1 MSAGDGETYLRLL
14 AEAELRQA
22 PVLAGPGPHIHRMWL
37 AATALAAAR
46 AVGPGAAWQV
56 LADFEAA
63 AALRTGDGRAILRG
77 ARAPHWARPPGT
89 GQPAVGGQLPA
100 PTAIPIGATL
110 PLPPEREGWYGEL
123 RLLCLA
129 RTDSQAAI
137 TVATRWVG
145 QARRSAAPR
154 PRHAPFHQVGALDDS
169 GTSCPGALWD
179 MGIEDGREWWD
190 CHLGLTPAL
199 PAGTRWLEV
208 GPGAGGRCVRVDL
221 APAGTSPVQVSVAPA
236 EPASPAARL
245 LDRAGEE
252 LLCHGP
258 ASIVGGLPLGPR
270 VALLIQDLTGSGA
283 LPADDPA
290 VRRLAALGW
299 RLGLDLGA
307 GSYRDGPGSSRAPA
321 GRLPAAWASLLI
333 DGDTRDGPDG
343 VAPFAASLPEIDGAR
358 LALAGLRSARD
369 GVTLHIMTSGWEPL
383 GLGWLVHGTPS
394 GSEPPDV
401 SLSWQA
407 RDSAGRWHLVRGTN
421 WGSRQ
426 GMIQMHLTP
435 PLHPAA
441 RSLEVIITG
450 TRREIRA
457 AVPLDWMDGGPQ

>member
-1 MSAGDGETYLRLL
+1 MTAADGETYLREL
-14 AEAELRQA
+14 AEAELRHA
-22 PVLAGPGPHIHRMWL
+22 PVLAGPGPHVHRMWL

-46 AVGPGAAWQV
+46 AVDPGTAWQV
-56 LADFEAA
+56 LAGFEMA
-63 AALRTGDGRAILRG
+63 AALRSGDFRAVLRS
-77 ARAPHWARPPGT
+77 AHPPHWARPPGA
-89 GQPAVGGQLPA
+89 GQPASGGPPSA

-145 QARRSAAPR
+145 QARRSATPR
-154 PRHAPFHQVGALDDS
+154 PRHAPFHQVGALDES
-169 GTSCPGALWD
+169 GTSRPGALWD

-190 CHLGLTPAL
+190 CHLGLIPAL

-221 APAGTSPVQVSVAPA
+221 ALAGTPAVQVSVAPA
-236 EPASPAARL
+236 ETSSAAARL

-252 LLCHGP
+252 LLCHRP
-258 ASIVGGLPLGPR
+258 DSIAGGLPLGLR

-290 VRRLAALGW
+290 VVRLAALGW

-307 GSYRDGPGSSRAPA
+307 GSYRDGPGSQAPA
-321 GRLPAAWASLLI
+321 SRLPAAWASLLI
-333 DGDTRDGPDG
+333 DGDARDGPDG

-369 GVTLHIMTSGWEPL
+369 GVTLHVMASGWEPL
-383 GLGWLVHGTPS
+383 GLGWLVHGTPR
-394 GSEPPDV
+394 SEPPDV

-407 RDSAGRWHLVRGTN
+407 RDSAGRWHLVQGTN

-441 RSLEVIITG
+441 SSLEVIITG
-450 TRREIRA
+450 TRHKICA
-457 AVPLDWMDGGPQ
+457 AVPLDWMDGGPG

>member
-1 MSAGDGETYLRLL
+1 MSAGSGETYLRLL
-14 AEAELRQA
+14 AEAELRQG

-46 AVGPGAAWQV
+46 AVDPGAAWQV
-56 LADFEAA
+56 LADFEMAA
-63 AALRTGDGRAILRG
+63 RLRNGDARAILRSAHPPQW
-77 ARAPHWARPPGT
+77 ARWARPG
-89 GQPAVGGQLPA
+89 LPA
-100 PTAIPIGATL
+100 AGGPAAAPVAIPIGATL

-123 RLLCLA
+123 QLLCLA
-129 RTDSQAAI
+129 RTSAQAAI

-145 QARRSAAPR
+145 QARRSATPR
-154 PRHAPFHQVGALDDS
+154 PQHAPFHQVGALDDS
-169 GTSCPGALWD
+169 GTSHPGALWD

-199 PAGTRWLEV
+199 LAGTRWLEV
-208 GPGAGGRCVRVDL
+208 GPGVGGRCVRVDL
-221 APAGTSPVQVSVAPA
+221 AAPGPPPVPVSVRPT
-236 EPASPAARL
+236 EPASTAARL

-258 ASIVGGLPLGPR
+258 ASLAGGLPLGPR
-270 VALLIQDLTGSGA
+270 IALLIQDLTRSGA
-283 LPADDPA
+283 LPADHPA

-299 RLGLDLGA
+299 RLGVDLGA
-307 GSYRDGPGSSRAPA
+307 GSYRDGAGSRAPA
-321 GRLPAAWASLLI
+321 GRLPAAWASVLI
-333 DGDTRDGPDG
+333 DGDTRDGPAG

-369 GVTLHIMTSGWEPL
+369 GMTLHVMASGWAPL
-383 GLGWLVHGTPS
+383 GLGWLVHGTPA
-394 GSEPPDV
+394 GHEPPDV

-435 PLHPAA
+435 PLHPSAS
-441 RSLEVIITG
+441 SLEVIISG
-450 TRREIRA
+450 TRSEIRA

>member
-1 MSAGDGETYLRLL
+1 MSADGERYLRLL

-22 PVLAGPGPHIHRMWL
+22 PVHPGPGPHIHRVWL
-37 AATALAAAR
+37 AAAALAAAR
-46 AVGPGAAWQV
+46 AVDPGAAWQV
-56 LADFEAA
+56 LADFETA
-63 AALRTGDGRAILRG
+63 AALRNGDFRMVLRS
-77 ARAPHWARPPGT
+77 AHPPHRARPPGT
-89 GQPAVGGQLPA
+89 GQPAPAGSPPA
-100 PTAIPIGATL
+100 PAAIPIGATL
-110 PLPPEREGWYGEL
+110 PLPPEQEGWYGEL

-129 RTDSQAAI
+129 HTDSQAAI

-145 QARRSAAPR
+145 QARRSATPR

-169 GTSCPGALWD
+169 GTSHPGALWD

-190 CHLGLTPAL
+190 CHLGLTPAP

-208 GPGAGGRCVRVDL
+208 GPGAGGRRVRVDL
-221 APAGTSPVQVSVAPA
+221 AAAGPPPVQVSVAPA
-236 EPASPAARL
+236 EPASAAARL

-258 ASIVGGLPLGPR
+258 ASVMGGLPLGRR
-270 VALLIQDLTGSGA
+270 VAVLIQDLTGSGA

-290 VRRLAALGW
+290 VQRLAALGW

-307 GSYRDGPGSSRAPA
+307 GSYRDGPGRRVPA

-369 GVTLHIMTSGWEPL
+369 GVTLHVMAGGWEPL
-383 GLGWLVHGTPS
+383 GLGWLVHGTPP
-394 GSEPPDV
+394 GHEPPDV

-435 PLHPAA
+435 PLHPASS
-441 RSLEVIITG
+441 SLEVIITG
-450 TRREIRA
+450 TRSEIRA
-457 AVPLDWMDGGPQ
+457 ALPLNWMDGGPR